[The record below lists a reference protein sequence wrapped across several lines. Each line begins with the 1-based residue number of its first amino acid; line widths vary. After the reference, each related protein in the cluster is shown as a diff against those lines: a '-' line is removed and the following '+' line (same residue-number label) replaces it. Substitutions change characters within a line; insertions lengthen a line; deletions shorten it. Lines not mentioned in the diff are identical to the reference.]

1 MRENPRELLRENLH
15 HYLQDL
21 MMHGGKILRSHSQI
35 MPSEPENNIEDNIHE
50 CISEIIEAHER
61 YKFLINH
68 VNDITFK
75 NEIIQYR
82 DRQILEDIMKDV
94 VTHNTSSSL
103 NDFTE
108 KNKIK
113 HRLREI
119 FESEEKYRFLI
130 ENIGEIIFTCDSDYR
145 FTFLNPQWE
154 NMLGFPVS
162 VTLGSCLIDYVQGN
176 DLPIVKEKLHRLFTK
191 SVKIVNL
198 EYKIRDAEGLW
209 KNHLMTCT
217 PIHDYQGKVVEL
229 IGVSRDITEHKTLQE
244 KIRVYNEQLKD
255 KVRQRT
261 TEVNVALKE
270 IKDVNMKLI
279 QSDKMA
285 AIGEL
290 SSGVAHEF
298 NNLIG
303 IMQAY
308 ADFVGKQP
316 TDNNVKKLI
325 DVVLTSSKRAKTIT
339 ESLLSFARRITPLK
353 ELSDLHATIDEVLLL
368 MENDFRKSNITVI
381 RKYDPNI
388 PAIVLDSGQ
397 MGQVFLNLF
406 VNAKD
411 ALSHKRTGGQVIVST
426 CDCDKTVLIKISDNG
441 IGIKKSYLDKI
452 FDPFV
457 STKGSYGQSKT
468 PGTGLG
474 LSVSLGIIENHQG
487 TIEVQSTEHVGTI
500 FSIVLPKK
508 QNTGVSKTTETMA
521 GRTVTRASGEDGIP
535 QRPYPQAATILLADD
550 DEYFRNAL
558 SDILT
563 IEGYNLVQAEDGET
577 TINLFKNSQFD
588 LVLLDLLMPGI
599 DGVETIRILRN
610 IKPDVK
616 IIVLTGDTQSRLLEE
631 AQAYSIQGII
641 RKPFDIDTLVH
652 RINIVVEEEKVV
664 PL

>member
-21 MMHGGKILRSHSQI
+21 MVHGNPTLHKDSHPKCDQ
-35 MPSEPENNIEDNIHE
+35 SEDDFEDNVHS

-61 YKFLINH
+61 YTFLINH
-68 VNDITFK
+68 VSDLTFK

-82 DRQILEDIMKDV
+82 DRHILEEIMKDV
-94 VTHNTSSSL
+94 VTHNQT
-103 NDFTE
+103 DTTEITE

-119 FESEEKYRFLI
+119 FESEEKYRFFV
-130 ENIGEIIFTCDSDYR
+130 ENIGEIIFTCNSDYT

-162 VTLGSCLIDYVQGN
+162 VTLGSSLLDYVQGN
-176 DLPIVKEKLHRLFTK
+176 DLAILKEKLHRLFTK

-198 EYKIRDAEGLW
+198 EYKIRDAEGMW
-209 KNHLMTCT
+209 QNHLMTCT
-217 PIHDYQGKVVEL
+217 PIHNDLGKVIEVM
-229 IGVSRDITEHKTLQE
+229 GVSRDITEHKTLQE
-244 KIRVYNEQLKD
+244 KIRRYNEQLND

-261 TEVNVALKE
+261 SEVNVALKE
-270 IKDVNMKLI
+270 IRDANMKLI

-308 ADFVGKQP
+308 ADFVKKQP

-339 ESLLSFARRITPLK
+339 ESLLSFSRRITPLK

-368 MENDFRKSNITVI
+368 MENDFRKSNIAVI
-381 RKYDPNI
+381 KKFDKNI
-388 PAIVLDSGQ
+388 PAIVFDSGQ

-411 ALSHKRTGGQVIVST
+411 ALSHKRTGGQLTVST
-426 CDCDKTVLIKISDNG
+426 FDCGDNVLIKVSDNG

-457 STKGSYGQSKT
+457 STKGIYGQSKT

-474 LSVSLGIIENHQG
+474 LSVSMGIIENHQG
-487 TIEVQSTEHVGTI
+487 SIEVQSTEHVGTV

-508 QNTGVSKTTETMA
+508 QKSSAAKSTAAITGRKIMRSSHDEGM
-521 GRTVTRASGEDGIP
+521 P
-535 QRPYPQAATILLADD
+535 QHPYPQAVTILLADD
-550 DEYFRNAL
+550 DDYFRNAL
-558 SDILT
+558 SDILSL
-563 IEGYNLVQAEDGET
+563 EGYNLVQAEDGET
-577 TINLFKNSQFD
+577 TINLFKNSHFD

-616 IIVLTGDTQSRLLEE
+616 IIILTGDNQSALLDE
-631 AQAYSIQGII
+631 ARSYSIQGVIC
-641 RKPFDIDTLVH
+641 KPFDIDTLVS
-652 RINIVVEEEKVV
+652 RINKIVEEEKVV
-664 PL
+664 AL